1 MCVDRSLPLSSW
13 SLHPPLR
20 GGFPPRGKRKKGHP
34 SLFAV
39 GLVLAVLSGASIAG
53 AAPRSPPPAHAAPF
67 PGDPWER
74 SNRVGFEAEKTLD
87 RVLIWP
93 ITKVNKTLTPGILG
107 KGLHNFLVNL
117 QEPLVAAND
126 MLQLRPVRALKAAL
140 RFVFNSTFGLA
151 GTIDISAK
159 AGVPHHKSSF
169 GDTLG
174 RYGVGPG
181 PYLFL
186 PLVGPS
192 SVRDL
197 FGNLV
202 DDFIDPVYL
211 ANYPYRAAASIA
223 LPVLNGLDQRILNNE
238 DLRALMSDAADP
250 YATLR
255 STYLQNRVGEINGDK
270 PVLNALPELDDPGAS
285 PAAAPQPPRPIRPR
299 RPPPTPPSDSPPI
312 RPPSAASDVPIRRH
326 AGGFRQPGSGPA
338 GDGPRAPARRSG
350 WARRW
355 QGPARV

>member
-1 MCVDRSLPLSSW
+1 MRPLV
-13 SLHPPLR
+13 
-20 GGFPPRGKRKKGHP
+20 
-34 SLFAV
+34 FAA
-39 GLVLAVLSGASIAG
+39 GLVLAVLSGASIAE
-53 AAPRSPPPAHAAPF
+53 AATRSPPPARAAPF

-74 SNRVGFEAEKTLD
+74 SNRVGFETEKTLD

-93 ITKVNKTLTPGILG
+93 ITKINKTLTPGILG

-126 MLQLRPVRALKAAL
+126 VLQLRPARAFKAAI
-140 RFVFNSTFGLA
+140 RFLFNSTFGLA
-151 GTIDISAK
+151 GTIDIAVK

-211 ANYPYRAAASIA
+211 ANYAYRPVASVA
-223 LPVLNGLDQRILNNE
+223 LPVLNGLDQRILNND

-270 PVLNALPELDDPGAS
+270 PVLNALPELDDPGTAATP
-285 PAAAPQPPRPIRPR
+285 PAAPPASVEPPSQADAPVPAADQPPALESLPG
-299 RPPPTPPSDSPPI
+299 DQGG
-312 RPPSAASDVPIRRH
+312 H
-326 AGGFRQPGSGPA
+326 A
-338 GDGPRAPARRSG
+338 DGKVPRAFD
-350 WARRW
+350 
-355 QGPARV
+355 QG